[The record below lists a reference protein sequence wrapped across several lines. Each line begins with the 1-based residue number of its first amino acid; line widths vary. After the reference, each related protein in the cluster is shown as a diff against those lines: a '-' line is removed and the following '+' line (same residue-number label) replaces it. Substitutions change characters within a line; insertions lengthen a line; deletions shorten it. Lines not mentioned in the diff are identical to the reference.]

1 MTIGQVENLPAWVFS
16 VRLRKYPPAL
26 LICSD
31 RWFMAASVI
40 AACRSPITEETLDE
54 AIASVIGVYATV
66 GLHKHWGLGERA
78 SADVMKWDVH
88 PASLMT
94 EYHVRYGGY
103 GGISNYPVSDAY
115 IALFSRFIACD
126 AYEGHSILDFVTENR
141 SLIRPLASRDI
152 TGGEKIDCPARA
164 AVLVCD

>member
-1 MTIGQVENLPAWVFS
+1 
-16 VRLRKYPPAL
+16 
-26 LICSD
+26 
-31 RWFMAASVI
+31 
-40 AACRSPITEETLDE
+40 
-54 AIASVIGVYATV
+54 
-66 GLHKHWGLGERA
+66 
-78 SADVMKWDVH
+78 MKWDVH

-103 GGISNYPVSDAY
+103 GGISYYPVSDAY
-115 IALFSRFIACD
+115 IALFSRFTACD
-126 AYEGHSILDFVTENR
+126 AYEGHSIVDFVAENR